1 MKVLSK
7 SRYKIGL
14 ECPNKLFYT
23 SNKEYAN
30 QKQEDPFLQ
39 ALASGGFQVEELA
52 RLHYPEGKL
61 IEDKNSDERYDH
73 EEKVNQTSKLLEHE
87 NVVIFEAAFM
97 YNNLFIRVDILE
109 KKGNQINLIEVKAK
123 SFKKD
128 DAKKDVKYNSD
139 WKFYLFDVAFQKY
152 VIEKAFPEFLVN
164 PFLMLADKDKTTTID
179 GLNQLFR
186 ASKTSDNRTGI
197 ELKIHTLDNPEN
209 QSVLSLVDVSDIIQ
223 KIESSENRI
232 LDEFTF
238 ENSIEVLAK
247 AYEEDR
253 YFDYD
258 LNFQICKKCEF
269 RTKVD
274 DKKLKSGVKECF
286 SRKLGWLEDDFNDP
300 TAFEI
305 WDFRRWKQLNEMG
318 LIKLEDID
326 DELFGDIKEEDVKMS
341 RVGRQLTQK
350 HKALENDFE
359 PRVLIPEL
367 KAEMESW
374 KFPLNFIDF
383 EASTS
388 PLPFYAGQKPYEKVV
403 FQFSHHVY
411 HEDGKVEHAN
421 EYININAGEFPN
433 FEFIRELKLALEQNN
448 GTVFQFSPYENST
461 LNQVKSQLEQSGES
475 DKTELIEFIKSLTTP
490 PKSKDYKG
498 ELWTPTRGLVDLC
511 QVIKAYYYNPHTK
524 GSNSI
529 KDILPA
535 TFKTSEFIRA
545 KYTQPIS
552 KIGLSSFNFK
562 SDKVWLKIENGA
574 VVDPYKSLDKP
585 FKGWDDTFD
594 RVSDIEDINNG
605 GAAMT
610 AYGLAQYTDMTDLE
624 RKKIEKALLKYCEL
638 DTLAMVMIYEHLKE
652 IIKSNNR
659 FNTLLH

>member
-1 MKVLSK
+1 MLRMKVLSK
-7 SRYKIGL
+7 SRFKLGL

-23 SNKEYAN
+23 NKKEYAN
-30 QKQEDPFLQ
+30 QKQDDPFLQ

-52 RLHYPEGKL
+52 RLHYPDGKL
-61 IEDKNSDERYDH
+61 IEDKNSDEGYDY
-73 EEKVNQTSKLLEHE
+73 EEKVKQTSKLLEQD
-87 NVVIFEAAFM
+87 NVVVFEAAFM
-97 YNNLFIRVDILE
+97 FNNLFIRVDILE
-109 KKGNQINLIEVKAK
+109 KKGNEINLIEVKAK

-128 DAKKDVKYNSD
+128 DTKKDVKYNAD

-152 VIEKAFPEFLVN
+152 VIERAFPQFIVR
-164 PFLMLADKDKTTTID
+164 PFLMLADKDRTTTID

-186 ASKTSDNRTGI
+186 VSKTSDNRTGI
-197 ELKIHTLDNPEN
+197 ELKLQKLDNPEK
-209 QSVLSLVDVSDIIQ
+209 QSVLSNVEISDIIQ
-223 KIESSENRI
+223 KIESSEYKI

-238 ENSIEVLAK
+238 GNSIEVLAK
-247 AYEEDR
+247 AYEDNR

-269 RTKVD
+269 RTKD
-274 DKKLKSGVKECF
+274 DNENLKSGVKECF
-286 SRKLGWLEDDFNDP
+286 IRKLGWQEDDFKDP

-326 DELFGDIKEEDVKMS
+326 DELFGEIKDSEVKMS

-350 HKALENDFE
+350 HKALINDYE
-359 PRVLIPEL
+359 PHVLIHEL

-388 PLPFYAGQKPYEKVV
+388 PLPFYAGKHPYEKVV
-403 FQFSHHVY
+403 FQFSHHIY
-411 HEDGKVEHAN
+411 YEDGKVEHAN
-421 EYININAGEFPN
+421 EYINIKAGEFPN
-433 FEFIRELKLALEQNN
+433 FEFVRKLKLALEQNN
-448 GTVFQFSPYENST
+448 GTIFQFSPYENST
-461 LNQVKSQLEQSGES
+461 LNQVKVQLEKSNES
-475 DKTELIEFIKSLTTP
+475 DRVELIGFIKSITTS

-498 ELWTPTRGLVDLC
+498 DLWIPIRGMVDLC
-511 QVIKAYYYNPHTK
+511 EVIKAYYYNPYAK

-535 TFKTSEFIRA
+535 TFKTSEFIKS
-545 KYTQPIS
+545 KYTKPIS
-552 KIGLSSFNFK
+552 EIELSSFNFK
-562 SDKVWLKIENGA
+562 PEKVWLKIENDE

-585 FKGWDDTFD
+585 FNDWDDNFE

-624 RKKIEKALLKYCEL
+624 RNKIEKALLKYCEL

-652 IIKSNNR
+652 L
-659 FNTLLH
+659 TT